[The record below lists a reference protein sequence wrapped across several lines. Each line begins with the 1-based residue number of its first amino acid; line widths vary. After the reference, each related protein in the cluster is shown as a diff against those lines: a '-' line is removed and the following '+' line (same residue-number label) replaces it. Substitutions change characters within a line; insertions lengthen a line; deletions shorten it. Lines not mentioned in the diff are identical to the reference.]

1 MQSGAYSIFKQQQF
15 FFFFYYTEMCHLFL
29 NSKNKQG
36 QKRNKY
42 SAESKIYT

>member
-1 MQSGAYSIFKQQQF
+1 MFWKNNQNQLYFYF
-15 FFFFYYTEMCHLFL
+15 FHTEMYHFFL